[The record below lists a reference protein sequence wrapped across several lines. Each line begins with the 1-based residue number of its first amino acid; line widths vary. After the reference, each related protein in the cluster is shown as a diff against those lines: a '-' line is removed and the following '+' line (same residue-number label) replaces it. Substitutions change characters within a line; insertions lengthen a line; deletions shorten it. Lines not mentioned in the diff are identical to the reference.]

1 MIKPADRIFKIKNTL
16 TSFHIDIRETK
27 LTKEYRKIIKKITK
41 ESFSPWVNWQVVRNY
56 FNDQFNGKE
65 YLIRKEIFCKHFSR
79 CAQNKRNRIIKKLFI
94 DDANIKRDFAP
105 NRNSSMFTTE
115 DKIPSFLKSM
125 VFFFFFL
132 CECSNACYTD
142 ETWKHFLTRM
152 KEHLKRY
159 KKSVTHIPI
168 FLIKWEPFQ

>member
-56 FNDQFNGKE
+56 FNDQFNSKE

-125 VFFFFFL
+125 VFIFFF
-132 CECSNACYTD
+132 CVNAVT
-142 ETWKHFLTRM
+142 LVTRM
-152 KEHLKRY
+152 KLGNTFLPGW
-159 KKSVTHIPI
+159 KSIWKDIKSQSHIYQY
-168 FLIKWEPFQ
+168 F